1 MAPTRV
7 GLVGLAPIDILEP
20 IGGNWGVISHLKPI
34 LESPQYDVVA
44 VCNSSVESARK
55 SIEFHKLP
63 DTVKAYGNPE
73 DLANDSNVD
82 LVVVSVNV
90 AKHFILAQPALQNG
104 KKVIVEWPLGA
115 TLKES
120 EDLAALAASKG
131 LQTAVGL
138 QGRADPLIVKVK
150 EILDKGAI
158 GKVTSSV
165 VMGCTS
171 ALPADIWLD
180 SGLYYLDMDSG
191 GNEFYINFGHFL
203 DTFIHTLGDFE
214 TVQSTLKTQHPI
226 VPIFSMEKQT
236 IVDPAYKKTAP
247 DHMLV
252 QGVLTSGAVAAISF
266 RKAKKP
272 VDDLSIRWL
281 ITGTEGE
288 IEVTVP
294 EGHFQMGPDGSTLR
308 MRVGK
313 EGEVED
319 VSFKDATVPEHVQK
333 APPVG
338 RNTARVYEAF
348 GNDQTKYAD
357 FESALKTHKLLDQIA
372 RDAKYI

>member
-7 GLVGLAPIDILEP
+7 GLIGLAPIDVLEP

-55 SIEFHKLP
+55 SIQFHKLP

-73 DLANDSNVD
+73 DLAKDPNVD

-120 EDLAALAASKG
+120 EDLATVAASRG

-158 GKVTSSV
+158 GRVTSSV

-191 GNEFYINFGHFL
+191 GNEFYINFGHC
-203 DTFIHTLGDFE
+203 
-214 TVQSTLKTQHPI
+214 K
-226 VPIFSMEKQT
+226 
-236 IVDPAYKKTAP
+236 
-247 DHMLV
+247 
-252 QGVLTSGAVAAISF
+252 
-266 RKAKKP
+266 
-272 VDDLSIRWL
+272 
-281 ITGTEGE
+281 
-288 IEVTVP
+288 
-294 EGHFQMGPDGSTLR
+294 
-308 MRVGK
+308 
-313 EGEVED
+313 
-319 VSFKDATVPEHVQK
+319 
-333 APPVG
+333 
-338 RNTARVYEAF
+338 
-348 GNDQTKYAD
+348 
-357 FESALKTHKLLDQIA
+357 
-372 RDAKYI
+372 

>member
-7 GLVGLAPIDILEP
+7 GLIGLAPIDVLEP

-34 LESPQYDVVA
+34 LESPQYDIVA
-44 VCNSSVESARK
+44 VCNSSVESACK

-73 DLANDSNVD
+73 DLAKDPSVD

-90 AKHFILAQPALQNG
+90 AKHFILAHPALQNG

-150 EILDKGAI
+150 EILNKGTI
-158 GKVTSSV
+158 GRVTSSV

-180 SGLYYLDMDSG
+180 SGLYYLDMHSG
-191 GNEFYINFGHFL
+191 GNEFYINFGHC
-203 DTFIHTLGDFE
+203 
-214 TVQSTLKTQHPI
+214 K
-226 VPIFSMEKQT
+226 
-236 IVDPAYKKTAP
+236 
-247 DHMLV
+247 
-252 QGVLTSGAVAAISF
+252 
-266 RKAKKP
+266 
-272 VDDLSIRWL
+272 
-281 ITGTEGE
+281 
-288 IEVTVP
+288 
-294 EGHFQMGPDGSTLR
+294 
-308 MRVGK
+308 
-313 EGEVED
+313 
-319 VSFKDATVPEHVQK
+319 
-333 APPVG
+333 
-338 RNTARVYEAF
+338 
-348 GNDQTKYAD
+348 
-357 FESALKTHKLLDQIA
+357 
-372 RDAKYI
+372 